1 MRRAS
6 YVVLAALAGG
16 CASAGARQASK
27 PTPQA
32 AQAAESSSTERAQ
45 YPSSYRRHPNPPVVI
60 RNATIM
66 TATGQEIA
74 NGSLLM
80 KDGKIVAIGKSV
92 DAPADAA
99 VVDGTGKYVTPG
111 LIDDHSHL
119 GVYAAPGTDAESDGN
134 EATNPITAEVWA
146 EHSFWPQ
153 DPQIPL
159 AIAGGITTIQALPGS
174 ANLIG
179 GRSAILKLIPAR
191 TVQEMKFP
199 GARYGLK
206 MACGENPKRVYGRRG
221 GPATR
226 MGNMAGYRSA
236 FTQAETYRRRWHTW
250 RKDHKG
256 DPPERNLRLETL
268 AEVLRGNMY
277 VQNHCYRAD
286 EMAQMID
293 LAHEFGFKIR
303 SFHHA
308 VESYKIAD
316 LLAKEGT
323 SVSVWADW
331 WGFKE
336 EAMDGVQ
343 QNAALNQQAGGRP
356 IIHSD
361 DPGGIQRLNQE
372 AAKAM
377 YAGNAPASRSRA
389 TRPCG
394 GSRST
399 LPGPLGS
406 TRSSEHSS
414 PARWP
419 TWWCGPA
426 IRSRSIRR
434 PCRSTTTAGS
444 RTTARILRTSRAP
457 ISNWAR
463 CPRPGATDDR
473 AAARPGHCHH
483 GWNGLSRLRS
493 EARQRERADP
503 RRPHRRRGNERAH
516 SAGCDPHRRRREMD
530 HPGPHRRG
538 RPARPGG
545 DQRGARDARR
555 ERAGRHHRRVLQR
568 GGGDQPGLDG
578 HPRYADRRDH
588 DRARRADRQPRERP
602 GGPDRARR
610 RHDRA
615 DACEVAGGRGR
626 RSLGE
631 RQRRRRGLAGRR
643 GGTVARRVPRRAR
656 VRAA

>member
-1 MRRAS
+1 MRS
-6 YVVLAALAGG
+6 LLSLLLALTGA
-16 CASAGARQASK
+16 CASAGRGTS
-27 PTPQA
+27 A
-32 AQAAESSSTERAQ
+32 AQAPAPAAPATPAAAPESTSVVRPQ
-45 YPSSYRRHPNPPVVI
+45 YPSTYTRHPNPPVLI

-66 TATGQEIA
+66 TATGQDIPH
-74 NGSLLM
+74 GSILL
-80 KDGKIVAIGKSV
+80 KDGRIVAVGAKV
-92 DAPADAA
+92 EAPADA
-99 VVDGTGKYVTPG
+99 VVVEGTGKYVTPG

-134 EATNPITAEVWA
+134 EATNPVTAEVWA

-206 MACGENPKRVYGRRG
+206 MACGENPKRVYRTRG
-221 GPATR
+221 GPSTR
-226 MGNMAGYRSA
+226 MGNMAGYRAA
-236 FTQAETYRRRWHTW
+236 FIQAESYRRKWDAW
-250 RKDHKG
+250 NKDHKG
-256 DPPERNLRLETL
+256 DPPERNLRSESL

-286 EMAQMID
+286 EMAQMLD

-336 EAMDGVQ
+336 EAMDGIQ

-377 YAGNAPASRSRA
+377 YAGQRSGIPITRDQALRWITANPA
-389 TRPCG
+389 
-394 GSRST
+394 
-399 LPGPLGS
+399 
-406 TRSSEHSS
+406 
-414 PARWP
+414 
-419 TWWCGPA
+419 
-426 IRSRSIRR
+426 
-434 PCRSTTTAGS
+434 
-444 RTTARILRTSRAP
+444 
-457 ISNWAR
+457 WA
-463 CPRPGATDDR
+463 
-473 AAARPGHCHH
+473 
-483 GWNGLSRLRS
+483 L
-493 EARQRERADP
+493 
-503 RRPHRRRGNERAH
+503 
-516 SAGCDPHRRRREMD
+516 
-530 HPGPHRRG
+530 
-538 RPARPGG
+538 
-545 DQRGARDARR
+545 
-555 ERAGRHHRRVLQR
+555 
-568 GGGDQPGLDG
+568 GLDSIVG
-578 HPRYADRRDH
+578 TLEPGKMADVVVWSGDPFSVYSKAVQVYNDGWLAY
-588 DRARRADRQPRERP
+588 DRSDPAHQPRTDFE
-602 GGPDRARR
+602 
-610 RHDRA
+610 
-615 DACEVAGGRGR
+615 
-626 RSLGE
+626 LGE
-631 RQRRRRGLAGRR
+631 
-643 GGTVARRVPRRAR
+643 VPAPGSDR
-656 VRAA
+656 